1 MSLATGVG
9 SMPGDDLAEA
19 MRIVLGEVGALP
31 FVPELPARGAP
42 AGMIG
47 RAVGMLESMPA
58 DLQPAGWR
66 LAPGTGVDQR
76 RARTLLAQDLDTV
89 EEQASTHRGPF
100 KTQITGPLT
109 LAATVERPRGDKVLA
124 DHGARRELAQ
134 SLAAGVGDHVRSLR
148 RRLPGAD
155 VVVQVDEPAINPVLG
170 GGIPTA
176 SGFSR
181 HRSVHP
187 PEADEML
194 RLLVDEVVAAG
205 GRPVA
210 HCCADDV
217 PVALLA
223 GAGFTAISFDLA
235 CARPVDAWAE
245 AFEAGL
251 DLWPGAVPST
261 DAPGLGDAEVVRAV
275 MTFLERLGFAAPE
288 LGDRLVVTPT
298 CGLAGASPSWSRT
311 ALSLA
316 RRSAEG
322 LARG

>member
-1 MSLATGVG
+1 
-9 SMPGDDLAEA
+9 

-76 RARTLLAQDLDTV
+76 RTRSLLAQDLDTV

-205 GRPVA
+205 GRPVV

-223 GAGFTAISFDLA
+223 GAGFTAISFDLGR
-235 CARPVDAWAE
+235 ARPVDAWAE
-245 AFEAGL
+245 AFEAGV

-261 DAPGLGDAEVVRAV
+261 DTPGLGDAEVVRAV
-275 MTFLERLGFAAPE
+275 TTFLDRLGFAAPE

-316 RRSAEG
+316 RRAAEG
-322 LARG
+322 LDKG